1 MNKLLFKLAATV
13 VAFMMF
19 VLPADLSA
27 RERRGATLEITF
39 KDGRFA
45 AGELIAVKPDSIL
58 MFAGRDESI
67 GLAEIR
73 SIRIVRKS
81 KALLGAACGFLA
93 GVVGTVIVSSSQKE
107 TDNPFTLWGQG
118 MEVAGAAVTFG
129 LGGIGIGLGAGALAG
144 KDKTIQLEGKSDS
157 ELRRALAYL
166 RGKARIRD
174 YR

>member
-1 MNKLLFKLAATV
+1 
-13 VAFMMF
+13 
-19 VLPADLSA
+19 
-27 RERRGATLEITF
+27 
-39 KDGRFA
+39 
-45 AGELIAVKPDSIL
+45 
-58 MFAGRDESI
+58 
-67 GLAEIR
+67 
-73 SIRIVRKS
+73 
-81 KALLGAACGFLA
+81 
-93 GVVGTVIVSSSQKE
+93 
-107 TDNPFTLWGQG
+107 

>member
-1 MNKLLFKLAATV
+1 MNKPFYKVAATV
-13 VAFMMF
+13 VAFMIF
-19 VLPADLSA
+19 ALPAELSS
-27 RERRGATLEITF
+27 REKRGVTLEITF
-39 KDGRFA
+39 KDGHYA
-45 AGELIAVKPDSIL
+45 AGELIAVKSDSLL
-58 MFAGRDESI
+58 MFTGRDESV

-93 GVVGTVIVSSSQKE
+93 GMAGTVIVSSSQKE
-107 TDNPFTLWGQG
+107 TDNPLTLFGQG

-157 ELRRALAYL
+157 ELRRTLAYL
-166 RGKARIRD
+166 RGKARVRD
-174 YR
+174 FK